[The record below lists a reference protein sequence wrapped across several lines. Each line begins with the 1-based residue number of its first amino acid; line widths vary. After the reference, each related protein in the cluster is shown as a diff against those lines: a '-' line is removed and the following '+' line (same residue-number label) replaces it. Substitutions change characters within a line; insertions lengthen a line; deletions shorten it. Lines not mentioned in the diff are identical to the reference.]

1 MAVMR
6 IPHTGKPLRVGI
18 VGAGLQARRRAS
30 VFGESP
36 DARLVIIAAAH
47 IERAKRLADMM
58 RCEATDDWKKVA
70 QSENVDAVLVCTP
83 PNLHASISM
92 AAMEHGKHVLCEK
105 PLARTIEEATEM
117 VSVARRSNVK
127 LKCGF
132 NHRHHP
138 SIGKAKELFDKGVV
152 GELDFLR
159 CRYGICGRPG
169 YEKEWRANPEIVS
182 GGHLM
187 EQGIHG
193 IDLLRWFAGDFSHAV
208 GFTTT
213 RYWKIA
219 PLEDN
224 AFALFKTT
232 HGQIASLH
240 SSLTQWKNLFSFEV
254 YGHEGYVR
262 ASGLGGSYGTERI
275 AVGRRTFSE
284 PFREDVTEFR
294 GEDRSWHEEF
304 KEFTAAITEDREPI
318 GNGSDGLEA
327 LRLVFAVYQSAT
339 TDAAVDLTH
348 LERTDT

>member
-1 MAVMR
+1 M
-6 IPHTGKPLRVGI
+6 RVGI

-30 VFGESP
+30 VFSESQ
-36 DARLVIIAAAH
+36 DATLVTIAAAH
-47 IERAKRLADMM
+47 VERARQLANKMG
-58 RCEATDDWKKVA
+58 CKATDDWKDVVE
-70 QSENVDAVLVCTP
+70 SEDIDAVLVCTP
-83 PNLHASISM
+83 PNLHATISI

-105 PLARTIEEATEM
+105 PLARRIDEAKEM
-117 VSVARRSNVK
+117 VSVAHRNGVK

-138 SIGKAKELFDKGVV
+138 AIAKAKELFDKGVV
-152 GELDFLR
+152 GQLDYLR

-169 YEKEWRANPEIVS
+169 YENEWRANPEIVS

-193 IDLLRWFAGDFSHAV
+193 IDLFRWFAGDFSHAV
-208 GFTTT
+208 GFTST

-232 HGQIASLH
+232 QGQIASLH

-339 TDAAVDLTH
+339 TGAAVDLTH
-348 LERTDT
+348 LERADT

>member
-6 IPHTGKPLRVGI
+6 MPHTGKPLRVGI

-58 RCEATDDWKKVA
+58 GCEATDDWKKVA
-70 QSENVDAVLVCTP
+70 QSENVDVVLVCTP
-83 PNLHASISM
+83 PNMHAPISIT
-92 AAMEHGKHVLCEK
+92 AMEHGKHVLCEK
-105 PLARTIEEATEM
+105 PLARTIEEAREM
-117 VSVARRSNVK
+117 VSVAQRSKVK

-138 SIGKAKELFDKGVV
+138 SITKAKELFDKGVV

-193 IDLLRWFAGDFSHAV
+193 IDLFRWFAGDFSHAV

-213 RYWKIA
+213 RYWKIT

-232 HGQIASLH
+232 RGQIASLH

-254 YGHEGYVR
+254 SGHEGYIRV
-262 ASGLGGSYGTERI
+262 SGLGGSYGTERI

-304 KEFTAAITEDREPI
+304 KEFTTSITENREPI

-327 LRLVFAVYQSAT
+327 LKLVFAIYQSAT
-339 TDAAVDLTH
+339 TGAAVDLTR
-348 LERTDT
+348 LQRTHT

>member
-1 MAVMR
+1 
-6 IPHTGKPLRVGI
+6 
-18 VGAGLQARRRAS
+18 
-30 VFGESP
+30 
-36 DARLVIIAAAH
+36 
-47 IERAKRLADMM
+47 
-58 RCEATDDWKKVA
+58 
-70 QSENVDAVLVCTP
+70 
-83 PNLHASISM
+83 
-92 AAMEHGKHVLCEK
+92 MEHGKHVLCEK
-105 PLARTIEEATEM
+105 PLARTIDEAKEM
-117 VSVARRSNVK
+117 VSVARRSSVK

-138 SIGKAKELFDKGVV
+138 GIAKAKELLDKGVI

-159 CRYGICGRPG
+159 CRYGICGRLG
-169 YEKEWRANPEIVS
+169 YEKEWRANPEIVG

-193 IDLLRWFAGDFSHAV
+193 VDLFRWFAGDFSYAV
-208 GFTTT
+208 GFTST

-224 AFALFKTT
+224 AFALFNTT
-232 HGQIASLH
+232 QGQIASLH

-254 YGHEGYVR
+254 SGHDGYIRV
-262 ASGLGGSYGTERI
+262 SGLGGSYGTEHI

-304 KEFTAAITEDREPI
+304 KEFTTSITEDREPI

-327 LRLVFAVYQSAT
+327 LRLVFAVYQSAAT
-339 TDAAVDLTH
+339 GAPVSLKQHELAHT
-348 LERTDT
+348 